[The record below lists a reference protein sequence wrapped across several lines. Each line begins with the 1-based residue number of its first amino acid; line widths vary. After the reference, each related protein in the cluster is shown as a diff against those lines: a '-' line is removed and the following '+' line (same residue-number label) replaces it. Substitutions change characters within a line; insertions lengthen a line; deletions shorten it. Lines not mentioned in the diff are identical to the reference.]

1 MSHLLLCLCFI
12 PWVCVYFHLP
22 CFSTS
27 DSLRVS
33 ASLCDLCQVGH
44 ASPVLLLHF
53 LFYFGGWCS
62 LSWVSLLFPRLIIN
76 YPHLCSHWYPH
87 PRCPVFWPSW
97 LCFFVLHSV
106 FYVLDAVL
114 CILFVF
120 LCIVNYLHS
129 SFVSSFWSRST
140 SCLPHWR
147 VITAVSFLSLATDQV
162 VVVVHLLQSY
172 MTECKS
178 VVAYLVQQVSRCCLI
193 WSCSAVKTYLPHF
206 LLSYHFSWF
215 RSNQF

>member
-1 MSHLLLCLCFI
+1 MFMFYSLSLCLFPPPLCFHVWQPSCLCFSLLVLLPLCCCCTSCFI
-12 PWVCVYFHLP
+12 LVGDVLCLESVYF
-22 CFSTS
+22 SQ
-27 DSLRVS
+27 DSLLTIPTCVPT
-33 ASLCDLCQVGH
+33 GTH
-44 ASPVLLLHF
+44 TH
-53 LFYFGGWCS
+53 
-62 LSWVSLLFPRLIIN
+62 
-76 YPHLCSHWYPH
+76 
-87 PRCPVFWPSW
+87 CPVFWPSW

-106 FYVLDAVL
+106 VYVLDSVL

-147 VITAVSFLSLATDQV
+147 EITAVSFLSLATDQV

-178 VVAYLVQQVSRCCLI
+178 VVAYLVQHVSRRCLM
-193 WSCSAVKTYLPHF
+193 WSCSAVKTYLPPF
-206 LLSYHFSWF
+206 LLSYHFSRF